1 MKVLV
6 PLGSLIDKQAELERL
21 GREMEKIE
29 KDLSKARTKLANP
42 DFVARAPQNVVEQ
55 EQGRVQ
61 QFEAALVNLRNQ
73 RTKVEALPG

>member
-1 MKVLV
+1 
-6 PLGSLIDKQAELERL
+6 
-21 GREMEKIE
+21 MEKIE

-73 RTKVEALPG
+73 RAKVEALPG